1 MYDLI
6 NYTKVPLAP
15 KINEN
20 KSNNQRV
27 QNVYYGE
34 HYVKVCTFLQFIKLF
49 KIALFNTGER
59 DIKTNKEKSVEEI
72 KS

>member
-6 NYTKVPLAP
+6 NYSKVPLAT

-27 QNVYYGE
+27 QNVYYG
-34 HYVKVCTFLQFIKLF
+34 
-49 KIALFNTGER
+49 
-59 DIKTNKEKSVEEI
+59 
-72 KS
+72 